1 MKLDGIAAFLAIAQA
16 GSISAAAQR
25 LGLAKSVVSE
35 RLAELERMLGGC
47 LVQRTTRKLALTQDG
62 ERFLPRAQRILFEAR
77 EAQSEIAERGNTLT
91 GPLRI
96 SAPVSFGYLHLGS
109 ALYGFLTKHPG
120 IELTLDLDD
129 RFVDVA
135 ADGYDAVLRH
145 GPIADAR
152 IVAKRLATTRRILV
166 ASPGYLERQGRPIS
180 AGDLEGHFAIL
191 YSNRDADWRFAGPT
205 GWTVVR
211 PRRNFRVNNGLIM
224 RDAAL
229 AGLGITLLPTFF
241 VYEQVQAGSL
251 VHIDIAAEA
260 EGAELFL
267 CYPLS
272 RSAPAKV
279 AALLDWLRHAFGN
292 PPYWDGVEAGMAVTK
307 A

>member
-1 MKLDGIAAFLAIAQA
+1 MKLEGVAAFVAVAEA

-35 RLAELERMLGGC
+35 RLAELERVLGAC
-47 LVQRTTRKLALTQDG
+47 LIQRTTRKLTLTQDG
-62 ERFLPRAQRILFEAR
+62 ERFLPRAHRILLEAR

-96 SAPVSFGYLHLGS
+96 SAPVSFGYLHLGA
-109 ALYGFLTKHPG
+109 ALYGFLAEHPG

-145 GPIADAR
+145 GPIVDAR

-166 ASPGYLERQGRPIS
+166 ASPDYLERHGRPTS
-180 AGDLEGHFAIL
+180 AADLESHFAIL
-191 YSNRDADWRFAGPT
+191 YSNRDTDWRFAGPS
-205 GWTVVR
+205 GWNVVR
-211 PRRNFRVNNGLIM
+211 PRRSFRVNNGLIM

-229 AGLGITLLPTFF
+229 AGLGVTLLPTFF
-241 VYEQVQAGSL
+241 VYEQIQAGTL
-251 VHIDIAAEA
+251 VPIEIAAEA

-267 CYPLS
+267 CYPVT

-279 AALLDWLRHAFGN
+279 AALLDWLRQAFGA
-292 PPYWDGVEAGMAVTK
+292 PPYWDRAGTPIEGIVP
-307 A
+307 